1 MAVTPNASALNVQQ
15 WDKTLWREYVRDSG
29 FKPYMTGDNNI
40 IVPKRQL
47 VDGGQVINIPF
58 TPKLVGDGVL
68 DANTLRGNEEAISF
82 YNDAVTVRYL
92 RHAVSV
98 TRQDIQFYN
107 FDLRAAARGQIK
119 DWAINRMRADI
130 IGQLLSIRASTG
142 SGANSLYGKITSS
155 SNGPVILAANSAGAV
170 VTINGESVTSASEAD
185 KDTWLTANADRVL
198 FGALRSNAS
207 SNDHSTSL
215 GNCDTT
221 ADTMRVSIVELA
233 KRMAK
238 QANPQIKPL
247 RVDGSGKEFYVMF
260 VPTRA
265 MRDLRNDTTLQNFN
279 VNARPRSVDD
289 NPIFNGGDMLLDNVL
304 IVEIPELPIIYQV
317 GASSADVAPCFLC
330 GQEALGYALGE
341 DFTTIADAFDY
352 EFEQGISSREL
363 RAFKKLHYNGIQHGV
378 VTVYVTASA
387 DA

>member
-1 MAVTPNASALNVQQ
+1 MAVTANASALNVQQ

-29 FKPYMTGDNNI
+29 FKSYMGDSNI
-40 IVPKRQL
+40 IIPKRQL

-68 DANTLRGNEEAISF
+68 DANVLRGNEEAITF

-119 DWAINRMRADI
+119 DWAINRMRQDI
-130 IGQLLSIRASTG
+130 IHQLLAIRASTG
-142 SGANSLYGKITSS
+142 SGINSFYGKITSS
-155 SNGPVILAANSAGAV
+155 SNGPVITAANSAGAV

-215 GNCDTT
+215 GNVDTT

-247 RVDGSGKEFYVMF
+247 RVDSSGREFYVMF
-260 VPTRA
+260 MPTRA

-279 VNARPRSVDD
+279 VNARPRTVED

-304 IVEIPELPIIYQV
+304 CVEIPELPIITAV
-317 GASSADVAPCFLC
+317 GASTADVAPCFLC

-341 DFTTIADAFDY
+341 DFNTIADQFDY

-378 VTVYVTASA
+378 VTAYVAASA